1 MALQTRHGSGLFQ
14 LTKDLFAPAG
24 SSIASN
30 ATTASEGVRRSS
42 RASIVPP
49 PKSAPKN
56 PATPSKKATATTNKR
71 KKVVSAKGGRGKK
84 AAEESSDEDEDS
96 DSEEEEETTTTTK
109 AGGRKRKA
117 PSTAADKNGRKE
129 VVVAAD
135 AGKAKAKAKSAASS
149 SSSREIKPKPRRA
162 PISGLNPIPSLYSLF
177 PSHDQLVSSL
187 RSSLEPIPSPAEA
200 PRTIFIFGTGDMGQN
215 GLGVDDPKALDE
227 IKRPRKHIG
236 FAKKVEQGEKG
247 WEGGVADLVCG
258 GMHTLAIDGE
268 GKVWSWGI
276 NDNAALGRVTTKPG
290 VTSEELEATP
300 MQVEQLGSN
309 DEPFDA
315 VRVAAGDSV
324 SLAISDRG
332 ELRAWG
338 SFRAAEGLLG
348 FDGSAGSSKTQ
359 LVPQTLRNV
368 DKHTIVQV
376 ACGDDHFLALT
387 STGMVF
393 ACGNGEQSQ
402 LGRKIIQ
409 RHKEHGLTPE
419 RLALK
424 NIVLVGTGSYH
435 SFAVDKD
442 GEVFAWG
449 LNSFHQTGVDEDDGG
464 WEDVISTP
472 TRVASLS
479 PKVLPDGARVIEI
492 CGGAHH
498 TLFLLSNGDV
508 YVCGRSDGH
517 EIGLA
522 DDHPEMVAS
531 RQRKDDAKAARAERE
546 KVELAGLHGDD
557 GQVTATNEDGKTMTS
572 EEAALVAAEAAAR
585 GVPLPNDYVPLPTR
599 LPLPKEP
606 KAWEKDARADD
617 LDDDDVST
625 EETKIVQ
632 IAAGTRHNF
641 AVSARGYVY
650 SWGVGPSSQLG
661 QGDEEEVETP
671 TRILNTALSNVRV
684 LRAETG
690 GQHSV
695 IVGIDREYEA
705 KAAERKEKR
714 EAAAAEEAKEEKVE
728 EKESAAAQPNGD
740 VADAKEDAEMDDAAA
755 ATAEEE
761 SKGEEKAGE
770 A

>member
-1 MALQTRHGSGLFQ
+1 MAA
-14 LTKDLFAPAG
+14 TKTATDEQPAR
-24 SSIASN
+24 
-30 ATTASEGVRRSS
+30 RRSS

-49 PKSAPKN
+49 PRSAPKN
-56 PATPSKKATATTNKR
+56 PVVPNKKKNKATST
-71 KKVVSAKGGRGKK
+71 
-84 AAEESSDEDEDS
+84 AAAADS
-96 DSEEEEETTTTTK
+96 DSDLSEQESDSDDEEQEQQT
-109 AGGRKRKA
+109 GRKRKA
-117 PSTAADKNGRKE
+117 RSSVAAAAGKKHGGKK
-129 VVVAAD
+129 VVVAAG
-135 AGKAKAKAKSAASS
+135 AEGKPNAVTKKATAKAT
-149 SSSREIKPKPRRA
+149 REIKPKPRRA
-162 PISGLNPIPSLYSLF
+162 PISGLNPLPTLFSLF
-177 PSHDQLVSSL
+177 PSHSLLTLPSSA
-187 RSSLEPIPSPAEA
+187 EPEPVPTPTEA
-200 PRTIFIFGTGDMGQN
+200 PRTIFVFGTGDMGQN

-236 FAKKVEQGEKG
+236 FADKVMRRQLG

-258 GMHTLAIDGE
+258 GMHTLAIDGQ

-276 NDNAALGRVTTKPG
+276 NDNAALGRVTNKPG

-300 MQVEQLGSN
+300 MQVEHLDDAGG
-309 DEPFDA
+309 EPFRA

-359 LVPQTLRNV
+359 LVPQALRNV

-402 LGRKIIQ
+402 LG
-409 RHKEHGLTPE
+409 HKEHGLTPE

-442 GEVFAWG
+442 GQVFAWG

-464 WEDVISTP
+464 REEVISTP
-472 TRVASLS
+472 TRVAALS
-479 PKVLPDGARVIEI
+479 PSNLPGGARVVEI

-517 EIGLA
+517 EIGLG

-531 RQRKDDAKAARAERE
+531 RERKDEAKAARAERE
-546 KVELAGLHGDD
+546 KHELASMHGGED
-557 GQVTATNEDGKTMTS
+557 GQITATNEDGSRTLS
-572 EEAALVAAEAAAR
+572 EQEVALVAAENAAR
-585 GVPLPNDYVPLPTR
+585 AIPLPNDYVPLPTR
-599 LPLPKEP
+599 LAFPKEP
-606 KAWEKDARADD
+606 KAWQKDARADD
-617 LDDDDVST
+617 LEDDDDVST

-661 QGDEEEVETP
+661 HGDEEEVETP

-695 IVGIDREYEA
+695 LVGIDREYKA
-705 KAAERKEKR
+705 KAVEREQQRKAAA
-714 EAAAAEEAKEEKVE
+714 EAAAAAEQKEEEE
-728 EKESAAAQPNGD
+728 EKAAKPNGD
-740 VADAKEDAEMDDAAA
+740 AAEVDTTM
-755 ATAEEE
+755 ENGE
-761 SKGEEKAGE
+761 SKDEKAADGEDVAAGE

>member
-1 MALQTRHGSGLFQ
+1 MAPRR
-14 LTKDLFAPAG
+14 
-24 SSIASN
+24 SSLASH
-30 ATTASEGVRRSS
+30 ASTGTRRSS
-42 RASIVPP
+42 RASIVPA
-49 PKSAPKN
+49 PKPAPKN
-56 PATPSKKATATTNKR
+56 PSTAAAAAANKKKR
-71 KKVVSAKGGRGKK
+71 VAKKQ
-84 AAEESSDEDEDS
+84 AASDSDDSSSDDDDDDDER
-96 DSEEEEETTTTTK
+96 EHTT
-109 AGGRKRKA
+109 GRKRKA
-117 PSTAADKNGRKE
+117 PASKAEKSTRRKKRVVSADEDAA
-129 VVVAAD
+129 AA
-135 AGKAKAKAKSAASS
+135 AAAAPRQVKPKPKAKAKPQP
-149 SSSREIKPKPRRA
+149 KPKARRA
-162 PISGLNPIPSLYSLF
+162 PIAGLNPIPTLYSLF
-177 PSHDQLVSSL
+177 PAHSL
-187 RSSLEPIPSPAEA
+187 FSRVADLEPVPAPQVA
-200 PRTIFIFGTGDMGQN
+200 PRTIFVFGTGDMGQN

-236 FAKKVEQGEKG
+236 FAHKVDHAEPG
-247 WEGGVADLVCG
+247 WQGGVADLVCG
-258 GMHTLAIDGE
+258 GMHTLAVDGN

-276 NDNAALGRVTTKPG
+276 NDNAALGRVTSKPN

-300 MQVEQLGSN
+300 MQVENLGTS
-309 DEPFDA
+309 DDGDDDGEFTA

-359 LVPQTLRNV
+359 LVPQVLRNV

-402 LGRKIIQ
+402 LGRKISQ
-409 RHKEHGLTPE
+409 RHKENGLTPE

-472 TRVASLS
+472 TRVAALS
-479 PKVLPDGARVIEI
+479 PAHLPDGARVVEV

-517 EIGLA
+517 EVGLA
-522 DDHPEMVAS
+522 DDHGEMVAS
-531 RQRKDDAKAARAERE
+531 RERKAEAKEARAERE
-546 KVELAGLHGDD
+546 KLELAKLYEGGDVQ
-557 GQVTATNEDGKTMTS
+557 GGAVTATNDDGEVLTRD
-572 EEAALVAAEAAAR
+572 EAAFLAAETAAR
-585 GVPLPNDYVPLPTR
+585 AVPLPNDYVPVPTR

-606 KAWEKDARADD
+606 KEWEKDARADD

-625 EETKIVQ
+625 EPTQIVQ

-671 TRILNTALSNVRV
+671 TRVLNTALSNVRV

-695 IVGIDREYEA
+695 LIGIDREYEA
-705 KAAERKEKR
+705 KAAERKEKQR
-714 EAAAAEEAKEEKVE
+714 VAEQQKEETKEEEKAALPNGDANAAAAPHEEATVTDDAKMEEAAADGGNDSADNGAEA
-728 EKESAAAQPNGD
+728 
-740 VADAKEDAEMDDAAA
+740 
-755 ATAEEE
+755 
-761 SKGEEKAGE
+761 
-770 A
+770 